1 MSQKTL
7 FIVDDSRLSR
17 MLVRNFAIETKP
29 DWNLI
34 EAASGDEALT
44 MCEGKDIDVMTID
57 YNMPGMDGIT
67 LSVKL
72 RLKFPD
78 AKIALLT
85 ANIQSS
91 IKKQAQEVGIDFI
104 QKPITQEKIE
114 DYLNQADSESSEAS

>member
-1 MSQKTL
+1 MSQKTML
-7 FIVDDSRLSR
+7 IVDDSRLSR
-17 MLVRNFAIETKP
+17 MLVRNFVIEHKP

-34 EAASGDEALT
+34 EAESGDKAL
-44 MCEGKDIDVMTID
+44 ELIEDKDIDWMTID

-72 RLKFPD
+72 RLKYPD

-91 IKKQAQEVGIDFI
+91 IKRQANEVGIDFI
-104 QKPITQEKIE
+104 QKPITQEKIKN
-114 DYLNQADSESSEAS
+114 YLDESQS